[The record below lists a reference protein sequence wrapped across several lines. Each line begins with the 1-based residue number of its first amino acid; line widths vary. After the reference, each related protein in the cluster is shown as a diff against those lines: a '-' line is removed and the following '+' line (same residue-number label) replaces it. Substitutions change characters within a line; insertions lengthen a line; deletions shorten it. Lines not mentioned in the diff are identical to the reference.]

1 MGERAEVKQVQLR
14 WSAQT
19 HRGKVRE
26 HNEDTY
32 ALAPASGVFAVFDG
46 MGGNV
51 AGEVA
56 AQVAAESLLS
66 YLAGGKP
73 GHYGGLEGLL
83 GRLNKV
89 VVERAATELWLRGMG
104 ATASAL
110 WVRADGTLEVGHVG
124 DCRVYRW
131 RAGELDVL
139 TEDHSLINE
148 MAAHQHMEREMLSA
162 FQYRNVITRALG
174 IGETVRPQVRR
185 LRWEVGDVYLLCS
198 DGVHDPDGEQL
209 LRRVLWRRGSDV
221 ERVCADVMAGVL
233 EGEARDNA
241 TVLALALEPER
252 AVAL

>member
-73 GHYGGLEGLL
+73 GHYGGL
-83 GRLNKV
+83 
-89 VVERAATELWLRGMG
+89 RGCWG
-104 ATASAL
+104 
-110 WVRADGTLEVGHVG
+110 G
-124 DCRVYRW
+124 
-131 RAGELDVL
+131 
-139 TEDHSLINE
+139 
-148 MAAHQHMEREMLSA
+148 
-162 FQYRNVITRALG
+162 
-174 IGETVRPQVRR
+174 
-185 LRWEVGDVYLLCS
+185 
-198 DGVHDPDGEQL
+198 
-209 LRRVLWRRGSDV
+209 
-221 ERVCADVMAGVL
+221 
-233 EGEARDNA
+233 
-241 TVLALALEPER
+241 
-252 AVAL
+252 